1 MAVTPRAL
9 SHLQSLLDLT
19 ERADTQITALA
30 RTLRSVNEQIDAML
44 DDEDVDMREVL
55 AESATGEETLFR
67 LSRNPIIADSVVV
80 LIDGQIVSADAYA
93 VDAAQNAIVPLA
105 IVPAGVL
112 IEAKYRVAGLRT
124 QIVELLETM
133 PTLSPQDFLDRKAG
147 YKTAIAWIENRGN

>member
-30 RTLRSVNEQIDAML
+30 RTLRSVNEQIDAVL
-44 DDEDVDMREVL
+44 DDEDVGMREVL

-93 VDAAQNAIVPLA
+93 VDAAQNAIVPLVP
-105 IVPAGVL
+105 IPAGAEISVV
-112 IEAKYRVAGLRT
+112 YRVAGLRT
-124 QIVELLETM
+124 QIAELMATM
-133 PTLSPQDFLDRKAG
+133 PTLSAQAFLERRAA
-147 YKTAIAWIENRGN
+147 YETAIAWIENQ